1 MMNTDVQWQ
10 DYEELVKEI
19 YEALG
24 KAQRFRQTLR
34 RARLQRCR
42 WQARFC
48 CYCLGEIETCTVS
61 PEWTA

>member
-1 MMNTDVQWQ
+1 MAVFRVTKPAAILGAGG
-10 DYEELVKEI
+10 LVHFV
-19 YEALG
+19 L
-24 KAQRFRQTLR
+24 TLT
-34 RARLQRCR
+34 

>member
-1 MMNTDVQWQ
+1 M
-10 DYEELVKEI
+10 LVLKAGFEI
-19 YEALG
+19 N
-24 KAQRFRQTLR
+24 FLR
-34 RARLQRCR
+34 ITKMDCD